1 MPSAAT
7 TVTIAIGFADEWVMI
22 SHDWHGKPSS
32 WGVPWGPDP
41 PGIKV
46 HFCGLGFFP
55 TYFDD
60 EWGVKMGLVFLEDSS
75 SGIKYLIWYQVVESS
90 CKSFYK
96 PPKHTYIQSP

>member
-1 MPSAAT
+1 MIDTENHQVGGSHGVLT
-7 TVTIAIGFADEWVMI
+7 HQESRSISVVWGF
-22 SHDWHGKPSS
+22 S
-32 WGVPWGPDP
+32 
-41 PGIKV
+41 
-46 HFCGLGFFP
+46 